1 VRLRFL
7 VVLSALLAAWPFGAR
22 GQDPASTAS
31 IVVAHYNVQNYL
43 VMDRY
48 LRDERRAAPASPKPE
63 KSIAALVAIIVKAR
77 PDLLHVAEMGPPDQ
91 FADFRK
97 RLKEAGLEYPEAEY
111 VQGADKDRHLALL
124 SRFPII
130 SRQSRTDLSFELNG
144 VREPVQRGFLD
155 VTVRVTPTFEVRV
168 LGAHLK
174 SRRPV
179 PQGEA
184 MLRRHESLLL
194 RKHIDS
200 ILTADPGTHLLL
212 LGDLNDTKNEPTMKE
227 IIGVRGSPTHMADLW
242 LTDPLGDRWTHY
254 WDTADEYAR
263 IDYLLVSP
271 ALFPR
276 VDFKKSGIDRT
287 EGWNVA
293 SDHRLLFATLRTNER
308 KRPAK
313 TAPTE
318 APAPPIPDPAEEEK

>member
-1 VRLRFL
+1 MLRR
-7 VVLSALLAAWPFGAR
+7 VLSALAALLAAL
-22 GQDPASTAS
+22 ASTSRAEEPAT

-48 LRDERRAAPASPKPE
+48 LRDERRNAPASPKPE
-63 KSIAALVAIIVKAR
+63 KSIAALVSIIAKAK

-97 RLKEAGLEYPEAEY
+97 RLKEAGLDYPEAEY
-111 VQGADKDRHLALL
+111 VQGADENRHIALL
-124 SRFPII
+124 SRFPIV
-130 SRQSRTDLSFELNG
+130 SRQSQTQLSFELNG

-155 VTVRVTPTFEVRV
+155 VTVRVTPTFELRV

-184 MLRRHESLLL
+184 LLRRHESILL

-200 ILTADPGTHLLL
+200 ILTAKPETQLLL
-212 LGDLNDTKNEPTMKE
+212 VGDLNDTKNEPTMKE
-227 IIGVRGSPTHMADLW
+227 IIGVRGSPNHMADLW
-242 LTDPLGDRWTHY
+242 LADSLGDRWTHY

-263 IDYLLVSP
+263 IDFILVSP

-276 VDFKKSGIDRT
+276 VDFKKSGIDRSP
-287 EGWNVA
+287 GWNVA
-293 SDHRLLFATLRTNER
+293 SDHRLIYTTLRTTAR
-308 KRPAK
+308 KRTASASAPPDEPAAE
-313 TAPTE
+313 TP
-318 APAPPIPDPAEEEK
+318 APADEEK